1 MGKHLLLDCTLRD
14 GGYINDWN
22 FGRNTLTSVFS
33 RLVRAG
39 VDIIE
44 VGFLDDRRMF
54 DENRSIAPDTAS
66 FGKIFG
72 KIEKGDAIVVGM
84 IDYGTCRIEHLQPC
98 DESYLDGIR
107 VIFKKN
113 IRHEAI
119 YFCRQVKE
127 LGYKV
132 FVQAV
137 SITSYDDDEL
147 FDLVSQVNDL
157 KPYALS
163 MVDTYGLLH
172 KNGLMHIFQRFD
184 EYLDPDICIGYH
196 AHNNFQLGYAN
207 SIEVLGTAV
216 KRNLVV
222 DATLYGMGKS
232 AGNTPIELMAMY
244 MNENLGKRYDISQM
258 MEAIETNLLSIYHET
273 PWGYNLFYYISGVNK
288 CHPNYVSY
296 LLNKRTLSIRAIN
309 DILLLLQ
316 GDDKLLYNQQLI
328 EQLYL
333 QHQRNDCDDT
343 ESLLALRGELAG
355 RDVLLLGPGRS
366 IDEQKDCV
374 HAYATGKELAVIS
387 ISFIPAS
394 FENCIDYLFL
404 TNNKRYSQMATA
416 LTELPKSMKMISMS
430 NVLDMQNDFR
440 FVLNY
445 SSWIDP
451 NTDIPDNSLVMAL
464 RVLSAVG
471 VRSIA
476 LAGFD
481 GYVKDNMN
489 YYITNMEYSFAKE
502 KAEYLNHYIRCSLE
516 QIREKTALH
525 FVTPSVYQEV

>member
-1 MGKHLLLDCTLRD
+1 MMGKHLLLDCTLRD

-22 FGRNTLTSVFS
+22 FGRDTLVSVYS
-33 RLVRAG
+33 RIVSSG

-44 VGFLDDRRMF
+44 VGFLDERRNF

-72 KIEKGDAIVVGM
+72 KIEKGNAIVVGM
-84 IDYGTCRIEHLQPC
+84 IDYGTCGIFHLQPC

-107 VIFKKN
+107 VIFKKS
-113 IRHEAI
+113 IRREAI
-119 YFCRQVKE
+119 SFCHQVKA

-137 SITSYDDDEL
+137 SITSYDDAEL
-147 FDLVSQVNDL
+147 LDLVSLVNDL

-207 SIEVLGTAV
+207 SIEVLGTSV

-258 MEAIETNLLSIYHET
+258 MEAIETNLLAIYHET

-288 CHPNYVSY
+288 CHPSYVSY

-309 DILLLLQ
+309 DILSLLQ
-316 GDDKLLYNQQLI
+316 GDDKLLYNQRLI

-333 QHQRNDCDDT
+333 QYQRNDCDDA
-343 ESLLALRGELAG
+343 EGLATLRRELAG

-366 IDEQKDCV
+366 IDEQKDRV
-374 HAYATGKELAVIS
+374 HAYAKGKELAVIS
-387 ISFIPAS
+387 INFIPTS

-416 LTELPKSMKMISMS
+416 LTELPKGMKMIAMS
-430 NVLDMQNDFR
+430 NVLDMQDNFYA
-440 FVLNY
+440 VLNY

-451 NTDIPDNSLVMAL
+451 DTEIPDNSLVMAL
-464 RVLSAVG
+464 RVLSTVG
-471 VRSIA
+471 ASSIA

-489 YYITNMEYSFAKE
+489 YYATNMEYSFAKE
-502 KAEYLNHYIRCSLE
+502 KAEYLNNYVVTFLLRTQT
-516 QIREKTALH
+516 QIT
-525 FVTPSVYQEV
+525 FVTSSEYKT